1 MAEFRSNSMMMPF
14 GTPSTEDIGKIT
26 VFCSALVMGAYS
38 GYKLSEIIINEIDED
53 VNAPYKIGSGLV
65 SGMFMSDAFGAAA
78 IFPFTLG
85 HLIDGNDNGRNVIP
99 VVAMN
104 VGLAITTPVVTG
116 LVGSAF

>member
-1 MAEFRSNSMMMPF
+1 MAEFGSNSMMMPF

-38 GYKLSEIIINEIDED
+38 GYKLSERIINEIDED
-53 VNAPYKIGSGLV
+53 VNEPYKIGSGLV
-65 SGMFMSDAFGAAA
+65 SGMFMSDAFGAA